1 MDEQRVV
8 NGIERT
14 ALPEID
20 IHALHAAFRVAQP
33 FPHVVLERE
42 QVEQVL
48 GVELLQQLASNFP
61 AFEPEHARDDYGN
74 VNGKAVR
81 TDVRDLGPAYRD
93 LDMII
98 QSQGFLDL
106 ISRITGIPFLM
117 YDPEYVGG
125 GTHENLTGTE
135 LNYHIDFNY
144 HPAKKWHRRLNLIL
158 FLNEHWDPSWGGV
171 LQLHRNAWEDSGT
184 PDAEVVPAFG
194 RAVIFETSERS
205 WHGFEEITAAPDGGV
220 LSRRSIA
227 LYFYT
232 EKRPLEEVFP
242 EHGTHY
248 TGRPLPSWC
257 RSGNELTPDQINLLQ
272 EMLDERDI
280 GLRFLYSR
288 ELEWSGQM
296 GGLREEVNA
305 LQLRIAALESSRTYR
320 IGRMLTAPARLLRRG

>member
-8 NGIERT
+8 GGIERT
-14 ALPEID
+14 GLPETD
-20 IHALHAAFRVAQP
+20 IHALHAAFCEAEP
-33 FPHVVLERE
+33 FPHVILERE
-42 QVEQVL
+42 QMEHVL
-48 GVELLQQLASNFP
+48 GVELLQELASDFP

-74 VNGKAVR
+74 INGKAVH
-81 TDVRDLGPAYRD
+81 TKIKELGSAYRE
-93 LDMII
+93 LDAIV
-98 QSQGFLDL
+98 QSQAFLDL
-106 ISRITGIPFLM
+106 ISRITGIPFLL

-144 HPAKKWHRRLNLIL
+144 HPARKWHRRLNLIL

-205 WHGFEEITAAPDGGV
+205 WHGFEVVTEAPDGGV

-232 EKRPLEEVFP
+232 EERPLDEVFP

-248 TGRPLPSWC
+248 TGRPLAAWC
-257 RSGNELTPDQINLLQ
+257 RPGNELTSDQVAVLQ
-272 EMLDERDI
+272 EMLDERDV

-296 GGLREEVNA
+296 GGLRDEVAA
-305 LQLRIAALESSRTYR
+305 LQRRISALETSRAYR
-320 IGRMLTAPARLLRRG
+320 IGRLITAPVRFLRRK

>member
-1 MDEQRVV
+1 MHESEPTLRAGRVELS
-8 NGIERT
+8 ER
-14 ALPEID
+14 D
-20 IHALHAAFRVAQP
+20 IHNLHSKFRNVDP

-48 GVELLQQLASNFP
+48 GADLLQQLAHDFP
-61 AFEPEHARDDYGN
+61 VFEPENARDDYGN
-74 VNGKAVR
+74 LNGKAVH
-81 TDVRDLGPAYRD
+81 TDVRDLGSAYRD
-93 LDMII
+93 LDVII

-106 ISRITGIPFLM
+106 ISRITGIPHLL
-117 YDPEYVGG
+117 YDPDYVGG

-144 HPAKKWHRRLNLIL
+144 HPARKWHRRLNLIL
-158 FLNEHWDPSWGGV
+158 FLNEQWEAAWGGV
-171 LQLHRNAWEDSGT
+171 LQLHRDAWEDSGT

-205 WHGFEEITAAPDGGV
+205 WHGFEAVAAAPDGSV

-232 EKRPLEEVFP
+232 ENRPLDEVFP

-248 TGRPLPSWC
+248 TGRPLPAWC
-257 RSGNELTPDQINLLQ
+257 QPGNELNSTQIDQLQ
-272 EMLDERDI
+272 EMLDERDV

-296 GGLREEVNA
+296 GELREEVNA
-305 LQLRIAALESSRTYR
+305 LRLRISALESSRAYR
-320 IGRMLTAPARLLRRG
+320 LGRLLTAPARLLRRD